1 MKHKD
6 NIFALNFLFL
16 LYCVLLFWIL
26 FISTESKDR
35 NNFYKISY
43 SYFIP
48 FKHTKEVFKLAK
60 KYHFKNGTGYA
71 IITNII
77 GNIFLFIPLGIYIS
91 LIFENYYFKE
101 IAVVSFLISCFIEFT
116 QHTFNVGV
124 FDIDDIIYNCLG
136 GGVGFLIT
144 YTSKK
149 KS

>member
-6 NIFALNFLFL
+6 SIFGLNILFLF
-16 LYCVLLFWIL
+16 YCILLFWIL

-35 NNFYKISY
+35 TNFYKISY

-48 FKHTKEVFKLAK
+48 FKHTQEVFKLAK

-91 LIFENYYFKE
+91 LVCANYNLKE
-101 IAVVSFLISCFIEFT
+101 IVVVSFLISCFIELT

-124 FDIDDIIYNCLG
+124 FDIDDIIYNCFG
-136 GGVGFLIT
+136 GGTGLFLKYASQI
-144 YTSKK
+144 K
-149 KS
+149 

>member
-1 MKHKD
+1 MKRKN
-6 NIFALNFLFL
+6 NIRALNIVFLF
-16 LYCVLLFWIL
+16 YCTLLFWIL

-35 NNFYKISY
+35 NTFYKTSY

-60 KYHFKNGTGYA
+60 KYRFKNGTGYA

-77 GNIFLFIPLGIYIS
+77 GNIFLFIPFGIYIS
-91 LIFENYYFKE
+91 LIFENYNFKE
-101 IAVVSFLISCFIEFT
+101 IIIVSFLISCFIEFT

-136 GGVGFLIT
+136 GGVGFFII
-144 YTSKK
+144 YTSNKN
-149 KS
+149 S

>member
-1 MKHKD
+1 
-6 NIFALNFLFL
+6 
-16 LYCVLLFWIL
+16 L

-60 KYHFKNGTGYA
+60 KYHLKNGTGYA

-77 GNIFLFIPLGIYIS
+77 GNIILFIPLGIYIS
-91 LIFENYYFKE
+91 LVSTNYNFKE
-101 IAVVSFLISCFIEFT
+101 IVVVSFLISCFIELM

-136 GGVGFLIT
+136 GGAGFFIKYISQLN
-144 YTSKK
+144 KV
-149 KS
+149 